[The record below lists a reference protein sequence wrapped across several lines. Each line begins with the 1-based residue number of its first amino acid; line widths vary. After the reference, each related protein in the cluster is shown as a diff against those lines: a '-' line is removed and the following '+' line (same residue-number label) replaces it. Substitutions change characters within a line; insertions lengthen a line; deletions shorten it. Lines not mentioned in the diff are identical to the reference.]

1 VAFTMTAAVVLGAAN
16 TGLTLTAEL
25 RNADGTAAAGLTTTN
40 LAEVAAG
47 SGSYTW
53 TGTLPDNHRGYIRFL
68 DGATFKAQVPVD
80 PAEVERVDVKVSTRS
95 SHSAADA
102 ATSVWAAGTRTLTS
116 FGTLVA
122 DIWAYASRTL
132 TLTAAQ
138 IAAILTGSSLIFE
151 RGDTW
156 TISLTGLGSL
166 AGRSKLWFTLKSQHS
181 HTDAQSLVQIEET
194 AGLLYLNGAAAGTAA
209 DGSITVTDA
218 NAGDVTIT
226 LKPAATAT
234 LSPATRLYW
243 DVQTLTGTVVS
254 TRTTGTAQ
262 ISPDVTRSLS

>member
-1 VAFTMTAAVVLGAAN
+1 MAFTMTAAVILGAAN
-16 TGLTLTAEL
+16 SGLTLSADL
-25 RNADGTAAAGLTTTN
+25 RNADGTSAAGLTTTN

-53 TGTLPDNHRGYIRFL
+53 TGTLPDNHRGYIRFM
-68 DGATFKAQVPVD
+68 DGVTFKAQVPVD

-95 SHSAADA
+95 SHSAAD
-102 ATSVWAAGTRTLTS
+102 VWAVGTRTLTS
-116 FGTLVA
+116 FGTLVSDVA
-122 DIWAYASRTL
+122 AAVWAYASRTL
-132 TLTAAQ
+132 TQTAVQ
-138 IAAILTGSSLIFE
+138 VAAILSGSSLVLE

-166 AGRSKLWFTLKSQHS
+166 AGRSKLWFTLKSQHN
-181 HTDAQSLVQIEET
+181 HTDAESLVQIEET
-194 AGLLYLNGAAAGTAA
+194 AGLLYLNGTAAGTAA

-218 NAGDVTIT
+218 NAGNVTIT
-226 LKPAATAT
+226 LKPAATAV

-254 TRTTGTAQ
+254 TRTTGSAQ
-262 ISPDVTRSLS
+262 ISADVTRSVS